1 MSSKATL
8 EPEVVE
14 TQVPVVTGLEAQTRG
29 EIDVQIATA
38 KRFPRSI
45 TTALQEATSLATM
58 TEEVAESCFYA
69 LPRDGKTIEGPSARL
84 AEIVASCWGNMRIE
98 ARSMGESD
106 TFTTSRGTSWDLQRN
121 VAIAFEVKRRITG
134 RNNKRYNDDMIV
146 VASNA
151 ASSIALR
158 NAVLKNIPKAFW
170 QPVYEAARKAAVGT
184 AETLVNKR
192 AKSLDYFKKL
202 GVTDVRVFSV
212 LQVKGLDDITLEHL
226 ATLKG
231 LATAIR
237 DGDTTI
243 EEAFP
248 VEVREPQRKSET
260 APTTDASAPPVAPAD
275 AAKPATTAP
284 PAAAS
289 ASPSTPTTS
298 ANDHVEKGVL
308 VLENGTK
315 WVEDG
320 NGGYGEVTTNRG
332 VYVTRDQKFFMSA
345 STCEGSDT
353 RMVLTWRVEKW
364 QKKGKPVDVK
374 VFVKLGLDEGAQQPE
389 LLGGEGG
396 NA

>member
-1 MSSKATL
+1 MSSKPTL
-8 EPEVVE
+8 DPEVVE

-29 EIDVQIATA
+29 EIDIQIVTA

-45 TTALQEATSLATM
+45 TTAVQEATSLATM
-58 TEEVAESCFYA
+58 TEEIAESCFYA
-69 LPRDGKTIEGPSARL
+69 LPRDGKTVEGPSARL
-84 AEIVASCWGNMRIE
+84 AEIIASCWGNMRIE
-98 ARSMGESD
+98 ARVVGEGEK
-106 TFTTSRGTSWDLQRN
+106 FVTSRGTSWDLQRN
-121 VAIAFEVKRRITG
+121 VAIAYEVQRRITG
-134 RNNKRYNDDMIV
+134 KRGRFNDDMIV

-192 AKSLDYFKKL
+192 AKSLAYFAKL
-202 GVTDVRVFSV
+202 GVTDTRVFSV

-248 VEVREPQRKSET
+248 VEIKEPQRKSEQQPPST
-260 APTTDASAPPVAPAD
+260 QPTTTESMAPAGA
-275 AAKPATTAP
+275 AAKETPQP
-284 PAAAS
+284 PAAAAP
-289 ASPSTPTTS
+289 ASPAQQRGVRVLKTSTIVDEKGNLFEIETSRGLFYTREQGTYDEIATCEETPTL
-298 ANDHVEKGVL
+298 L
-308 VLENGTK
+308 V
-315 WVEDG
+315 
-320 NGGYGEVTTNRG
+320 
-332 VYVTRDQKFFMSA
+332 F
-345 STCEGSDT
+345 
-353 RMVLTWRVEKW
+353 TWSNAKRQV
-364 QKKGKPVDVK
+364 KGKLVPIKVVDQVA
-374 VFVKLGLDEGAQQPE
+374 LDDQPQSATTAAILEGQA
-389 LLGGEGG
+389 